1 MHIQSLPNYSCER
14 YYLLSEIEQRAE
26 MVFNDEPESKS
37 NERRSTQ
44 NPRIDVIFLLWNAA
58 DGLEV
63 VRTNIQKLLERH
75 PSCLSRCL
83 IVVEC
88 LVASENEFLTE
99 VKDEIESLFKWANKV
114 CPESFLFV
122 GVSDKP
128 TGTPGLEK
136 IEDFLKFTVTAAPA
150 AAGNIRFLG
159 ITRQDC
165 LGFDPVR
172 EPDGGNDVYQVLCC
186 GSAEE
191 YAIWEKLFKEYV
203 QTLYGV
209 EDVVAAPD
217 VDAQCEVMAGK
228 SKGNSLVLF
237 LVLVAVLVAAAAVYY
252 QMAQSANEKH

>member
-1 MHIQSLPNYSCER
+1 MHIQTLPNYSCER

-26 MVFNDEPESKS
+26 LVFIDEPESKN
-37 NERRSTQ
+37 NELRSTQ
-44 NPRIDVIFLLWNAA
+44 NPRIDVMFLLWNAA
-58 DGLEV
+58 DGLETV
-63 VRTNIQKLLERH
+63 KMNIQKVLDRH

-88 LVASENEFLTE
+88 LVASEKEFLTE

-136 IEDFLKFTVTAAPA
+136 VEDFLKFTVAAA
-150 AAGNIRFLG
+150 SGTAGNIRFLG
-159 ITRQDC
+159 VMRQDC
-165 LGFDPVR
+165 LGHDPVR

-186 GSAEE
+186 SSAEA
-191 YAIWEKLFKEYV
+191 YAAWEKVFKEYV

-209 EDVVAAPD
+209 EDVETVLAAD
-217 VDAQCEVMAGK
+217 SKDAAAK
-228 SKGNSLVLF
+228 PKNKGLVVF
-237 LVLVAVLVAAAAVYY
+237 LVLLAVLMAAMAVLY
-252 QMAQSANEKH
+252 QYSKSAGK